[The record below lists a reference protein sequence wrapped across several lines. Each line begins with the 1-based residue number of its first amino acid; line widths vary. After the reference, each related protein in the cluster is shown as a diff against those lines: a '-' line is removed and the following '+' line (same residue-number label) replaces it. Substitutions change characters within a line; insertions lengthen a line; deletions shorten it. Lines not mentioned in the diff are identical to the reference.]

1 MVVNVP
7 ISSTRT
13 WIVWGY
19 VGLENDDAAT
29 AIDTVENM
37 VIAIIPLGQAPQG
50 VAYVPEAVPNGEGRD
65 NLQSLDPAVR
75 SRLITASPNRMT
87 SRRRRHR
94 PPSWE

>member
-29 AIDTVENM
+29 AIDTVENR
-37 VIAIIPLGQAPQG
+37 VIAIIPLGQAPARDGGADRVHVTG
-50 VAYVPEAVPNGEGRD
+50 VG
-65 NLQSLDPAVR
+65 
-75 SRLITASPNRMT
+75 SRF
-87 SRRRRHR
+87 R
-94 PPSWE
+94 PDY